1 MDYRTTDEYLQADL
15 LDETHNGFVMEYWG
29 RNDVSHPSWHDNVM
43 AFEVKATNTPDDESS
58 WTTITTLDKSF
69 PAEGLNAH
77 YVSPRITASQ
87 NYRYWRFYVRKQGT
101 GQAYWNMSEFQLY
114 DKLSPSEGSL
124 YTTNA
129 DAKAAGDAI
138 QAALTK
144 AENDIANSTI
154 DGTEAQ
160 GLIDAVKSFEAVKK
174 TMENISAEVDKAQKL
189 YDKLFVFASTGLIT
203 TVNTLNDG
211 TNQLS
216 ANHTWTSI
224 TPDNDNYS
232 FNAAF
237 IEDGYNLLGALIDND
252 DQTYWHS
259 DPNSDLRYSENF
271 LQIDLKRT
279 DVSSFRLWF
288 MRRNDLYNG
297 VNRHGSMPAEIDIYG
312 TNDDALGTDLTAAC
326 STWNKITN
334 LYNIPSVSNDA
345 KWPYVSEV
353 ITPSTPYRYLRV
365 LAANGV
371 YAYWCMSGFQILPGD
386 DSAYDKELSQYYR
399 VDGSR
404 QTGRSHQGRQRQ
416 D

>member
-1 MDYRTTDEYLQADL
+1 MKHILSLLCSLALLASLADLAAAAEAPVPADIDPIVYERILSTGQYADPNMDYRTTDEYLQADL

-160 GLIDAVKSFEAVKK
+160 GQQQGEGQELFEVHVW
-174 TMENISAEVDKAQKL
+174 NC
-189 YDKLFVFASTGLIT
+189 F
-203 TVNTLNDG
+203 
-211 TNQLS
+211 
-216 ANHTWTSI
+216 SI
-224 TPDNDNYS
+224 
-232 FNAAF
+232 
-237 IEDGYNLLGALIDND
+237 L
-252 DQTYWHS
+252 
-259 DPNSDLRYSENF
+259 
-271 LQIDLKRT
+271 
-279 DVSSFRLWF
+279 
-288 MRRNDLYNG
+288 
-297 VNRHGSMPAEIDIYG
+297 
-312 TNDDALGTDLTAAC
+312 
-326 STWNKITN
+326 
-334 LYNIPSVSNDA
+334 
-345 KWPYVSEV
+345 
-353 ITPSTPYRYLRV
+353 
-365 LAANGV
+365 V
-371 YAYWCMSGFQILPGD
+371 Y
-386 DSAYDKELSQYYR
+386 
-399 VDGSR
+399 
-404 QTGRSHQGRQRQ
+404 QR
-416 D
+416 